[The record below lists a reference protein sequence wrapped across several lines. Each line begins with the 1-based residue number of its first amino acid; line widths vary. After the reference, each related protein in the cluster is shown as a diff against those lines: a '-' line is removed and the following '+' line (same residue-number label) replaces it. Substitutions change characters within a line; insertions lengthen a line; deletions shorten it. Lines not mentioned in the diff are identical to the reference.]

1 LLNLSGLKTAAS
13 VQTTANPAVAAAS
26 AAGGAARS
34 PSGSISAMTGSG
46 KMIRPAPA
54 EIEFKNMR
62 FLITE
67 QPQDSSIQNY
77 IRILRDHRVTHLVC
91 ATDPTY
97 KTEDI
102 EHEGV
107 RFTSIPFPDGS
118 PPSAE
123 IVQRWLELLHSE
135 FKVNPDMCVGVH
147 CVTGL
152 GRAPVLVAVALIELG
167 MKYEDAIELIRKKRR
182 GAINTRQLEFLGK
195 YKRKKFFMK
204 GKSKCQVQ

>member
-1 LLNLSGLKTAAS
+1 
-13 VQTTANPAVAAAS
+13 
-26 AAGGAARS
+26 
-34 PSGSISAMTGSG
+34 MTG

-67 QPQDSSIQNY
+67 QPQDLNMDNY
-77 IRILRDHRVTHLVC
+77 IKILTEHKVTHLVC

-97 KTEDI
+97 KTDELLKSGI
-102 EHEGV
+102 SV
-107 RFTSIPFPDGS
+107 SQLPFPDGS
-118 PPSAE
+118 APTQDIVESWLALVLKEFQDDPSTC
-123 IVQRWLELLHSE
+123 I
-135 FKVNPDMCVGVH
+135 GVH

-182 GAINTRQLEFLGK
+182 GAINSKQLEFLAK
-195 YKRKKFFMK
+195 YKRKKFFVK
-204 GKSKCQVQ
+204 GKGKCQIQ

>member
-1 LLNLSGLKTAAS
+1 
-13 VQTTANPAVAAAS
+13 
-26 AAGGAARS
+26 
-34 PSGSISAMTGSG
+34 MTGSG

-67 QPQDSSIQNY
+67 QPQDASIQNY

-118 PPSAE
+118 PPTQVCFDVIHRQLCRKSCLAKGWLKRRAWP
-123 IVQRWLELLHSE
+123 ISPLLCTCFWPTLVCVQRNLPKLSFSCLTQNL
-135 FKVNPDMCVGVH
+135 F
-147 CVTGL
+147 
-152 GRAPVLVAVALIELG
+152 
-167 MKYEDAIELIRKKRR
+167 
-182 GAINTRQLEFLGK
+182 
-195 YKRKKFFMK
+195 
-204 GKSKCQVQ
+204 